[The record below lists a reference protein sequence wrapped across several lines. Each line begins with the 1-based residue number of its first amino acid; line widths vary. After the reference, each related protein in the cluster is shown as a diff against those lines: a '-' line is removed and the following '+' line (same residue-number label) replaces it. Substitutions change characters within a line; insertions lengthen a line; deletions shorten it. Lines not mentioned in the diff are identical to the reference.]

1 MLRVAVP
8 AIWNQERGN
17 VKDIF
22 SSNRGR
28 GGGEARVHLIFFKS
42 AREILKTI

>member
-8 AIWNQERGN
+8 AIYNQERGN

-22 SSNRGR
+22 SSNRGGGE
-28 GGGEARVHLIFFKS
+28 GGGVRRGCF
-42 AREILKTI
+42 

>member
-8 AIWNQERGN
+8 AICNQERGN

-22 SSNRGR
+22 LSNRG
-28 GGGEARVHLIFFKS
+28 GEGAFDIF
-42 AREILKTI
+42 

>member
-8 AIWNQERGN
+8 AICNQERGN

-22 SSNRGR
+22 SSNRG
-28 GGGEARVHLIFFKS
+28 GGGEGAFDIF
-42 AREILKTI
+42 

>member
-8 AIWNQERGN
+8 AICNQERGN

-22 SSNRGR
+22 SSNRG
-28 GGGEARVHLIFFKS
+28 GGGGGAFDIF
-42 AREILKTI
+42 